1 MEAARVGEWITV
13 DVAGQPDRAYLA
25 QPQGGAGPAV
35 LVLHAWWGLN
45 ATFQGF
51 CDRLAADG
59 FVALAPDLYGAGQ
72 LADTIEGAEALVKA
86 FDFDAATARAEAA
99 IAHVQ
104 SLTGAQRLG
113 TIGCSL
119 GGALALEL
127 SAERPDAVA
136 AVVVY
141 YDAYPRDYSASTAA
155 YLVHL
160 AETDD
165 YTPADAIE
173 PMRAELQKAGRD
185 ADIIVYPGTGHWFA
199 EPERADAYDAQAAE
213 LAWQRTLEFLRK
225 RLS

>member
-1 MEAARVGEWITV
+1 MGEWVTIGTG
-13 DVAGQPDRAYLA
+13 DEANRAYLA
-25 QPQGGAGPAV
+25 EPSSGSGPAV

-51 CDRLAADG
+51 CDRLASDG

-72 LADTIEGAEALVKA
+72 LADTIAGAEALVKT
-86 FDFDAATARAEAA
+86 FDFEAAVTRADAA
-99 IAHVQ
+99 IAQ
-104 SLTGAQRLG
+104 LRARAGAERVG
-113 TIGCSL
+113 VIGASL

-127 SAERPDAVA
+127 SAERPDSVA
-136 AVVVY
+136 AAVIY

-165 YTPADAIE
+165 YTPADAIA
-173 PMRAELQKAGRD
+173 PMQTAFEQAGRE
-185 ADIIVYPGTGHWFA
+185 ATVHVYPGTGHWFA

-213 LAWQRTLEFLRK
+213 LAWQRTVTFLRQH
-225 RLS
+225 LPS